1 MHQPD
6 DEGTQ
11 QVIREVHHYRDANGR
26 TMAFGRLIDT
36 LMPMAIAALVGVVW
50 MLSTTVTRL
59 TEQVATQSL
68 LTNSQ
73 FLELKAQMA
82 ELKAEGKAQLAE
94 LKADVKAR
102 Q

>member
-1 MHQPD
+1 
-6 DEGTQ
+6 
-11 QVIREVHHYRDANGR
+11 
-26 TMAFGRLIDT
+26 MAFGRLIDT